1 MKITVL
7 MVECNQNLILY
18 ANQVKFPNNNPA
30 IKIYECINMIH
41 KLKISARNVTYQYN
55 DYWIPQKNDKAFQI
69 LGRKILLAQTLWA
82 DRAILLFCFN
92 RIEIFLLL

>member
-55 DYWIPQKNDKAFQI
+55 DY
-69 LGRKILLAQTLWA
+69 
-82 DRAILLFCFN
+82 
-92 RIEIFLLL
+92 